1 MKKFKQLLQG
11 IQTFMDTEIE
21 LTEQAISHYQR
32 RPRIP
37 YFLGGLVVGSWT
49 GFIFLYVL
57 NLYTKGM
64 IF

>member
-1 MKKFKQLLQG
+1 MKTFKQLLSA
-11 IQTFMDTEIE
+11 IQQFMDTEVE
-21 LTEQAISHYQR
+21 LTEQAVSAYQR

-37 YFLGGLVVGSWT
+37 YFVGGLVVGSWT

-57 NLYTKGM
+57 NLYTNGV